1 MNSHCLKACTSLVL
15 IYSLH
20 DLCKKYIST
29 LNVNRQEQSNNT
41 SPTESS
47 STSSASLSSARIS
60 SLNLLLSTFLQSN
73 VSDNTPVEHQS
84 QNSLE
89 AEIPNIP
96 EVSYNI
102 IENIL
107 HNRLR
112 SIPIRFIQQIIESF
126 VISIDFKLDSNKPS
140 CMDIPN
146 NIEENDIPDE
156 FKCPI
161 SKSIM
166 KDPVIA
172 ADGFT
177 YDRSFMETHLRNS
190 NRSPLNNENLL
201 FPYLIPNWNI
211 RKLIQAYILKI
222 QEETTKAAEG
232 SIDQLNSRIELPIS
246 ILKSSETN
254 EQNVIYSEYKKL
266 INNSVRKII
275 KITQTC

>member
-41 SPTESS
+41 SSS
-47 STSSASLSSARIS
+47 ASSAASSASLSSARIS
-60 SLNLLLSTFLQSN
+60 SLNLLLSTFLQSSI
-73 VSDNTPVEHQS
+73 SDTPVVPVVPADTSAVPSVEHQS
-84 QNSLE
+84 QNPLE

-140 CMDIPN
+140 CIDIPN

-166 KDPVIA
+166 EDPVIA

-177 YDRSFMETHLRNS
+177 YDRNFMETHLRNS

-222 QEETTKAAEG
+222 QEK
-232 SIDQLNSRIELPIS
+232 
-246 ILKSSETN
+246 
-254 EQNVIYSEYKKL
+254 
-266 INNSVRKII
+266 
-275 KITQTC
+275 